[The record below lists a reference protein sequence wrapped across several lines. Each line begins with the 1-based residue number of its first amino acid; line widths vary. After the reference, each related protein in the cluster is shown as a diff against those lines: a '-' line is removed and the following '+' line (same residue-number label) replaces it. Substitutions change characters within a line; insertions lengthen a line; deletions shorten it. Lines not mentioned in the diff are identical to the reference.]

1 MLPTQLLDEL
11 QAQGLVPPEQVALI
25 RQDEQTRPFSVHY
38 EVRTLLYLGIVLLT
52 GGLGVLLYQHIN
64 EIGHGVVV
72 AGMTLLTAA
81 CFGYADRHRAPFTWA
96 KVPRKGFL
104 PDYVL
109 LLACLLFLILE
120 SYVQYQYGIFGT
132 RYGLAVF
139 LPAVLFLWLAYLFDH
154 RGVLSMAITALASW
168 LGLTVAPLSAFTD
181 NDFRSL
187 SGAAIG
193 LGVALVGI
201 GLWSEYQDRKRHF
214 SFTYVSLGSN
224 LALLAATASLLD
236 FYSTS
241 WLSPFAAAALILVLS
256 GFLVWYA
263 RRTHSYLFILMSTV
277 YSYIVVTY
285 LFFQVVKDLKGSDA
299 VLLLVLLY
307 FLLSGFGAIMLFV
320 NIKRILRIAH
330 EPESL

>member
-1 MLPTQLLDEL
+1 MLPDQFLDEL
-11 QAQGLVPPEQVALI
+11 QAQGLVPPEQAALI

-52 GGLGVLLYQHIN
+52 GGLGILLYQHIN

-72 AGMTLLTAA
+72 AAMTLLTAA
-81 CFGYADRHRAPFTWA
+81 CFGYAERYRVPFTWVE
-96 KVPRKGFL
+96 VPRKGFL

-109 LLACLLFLILE
+109 LLGCLLFLSLE
-120 SYVQYQYGIFGT
+120 GYVQYQYGIFGA

-139 LPAVLFLWLAYLFDH
+139 LPAVLFFWLAYLFDH

-168 LGLTVAPLSAFTD
+168 LGLSVAPLSAFTD

-187 SGAAIG
+187 GGAAIG
-193 LGVALVGI
+193 LGVALLAV
-201 GLWSEYQDRKRHF
+201 GLWSEYQDKKRHF
-214 SFTYVSLGSN
+214 SFTYISLGSN

-236 FYSTS
+236 FYPSR
-241 WLSPFAAAALILVLS
+241 WLSPFAAAALILVMS

-263 RRTHSYLFILMSTV
+263 RRTHSYLFILMSAV

-285 LFFQVVKDLKGSDA
+285 LFVRFIDHNTSDA
-299 VLLLVLLY
+299 EGLLISLY
-307 FLLSGFGAIMLFV
+307 FLFSCFGVLVFFL
-320 NIKRILRIAH
+320 NIKKILRIN
-330 EPESL
+330 S

>member
-1 MLPTQLLDEL
+1 MLPDQFLNEL
-11 QAQGLVPPEQVALI
+11 QAQGLVPPEQAALI

-52 GGLGVLLYQHIN
+52 GGLGVLLYQHID

-72 AGMTLLTAA
+72 AAMILLTAA
-81 CFGYADRHRAPFTWA
+81 CFGYAERYRAPFTWVE
-96 KVPRKGFL
+96 VPRKGFL

-109 LLACLLFLILE
+109 LLGCLLFLSLE
-120 SYVQYQYGIFGT
+120 GYVQYQYGIFGA

-139 LPAVLFLWLAYLFDH
+139 LPAVLFFWLAYLFDH

-168 LGLTVAPLSAFTD
+168 LGVSVAPLSAFTD

-187 SGAAIG
+187 GGAAIG
-193 LGVALVGI
+193 LGVALLAV
-201 GLWSEYQDRKRHF
+201 GLWSEYQDKKRHF
-214 SFTYVSLGSN
+214 SFTYISLGSN

-236 FYSTS
+236 FYPSN
-241 WLSPFAAAALILVLS
+241 WLSPFAAAALILVMS

-263 RRTHSYLFILMSTV
+263 RRTHSYLFILMSAV

-285 LFFQVVKDLKGSDA
+285 LFVRFIDHNTSDEEG
-299 VLLLVLLY
+299 LLISLY
-307 FLLSGFGAIMLFV
+307 FLLSCFGVLVFFL
-320 NIKRILRIAH
+320 NIKKILRIN
-330 EPESL
+330 S